1 MSNEETTIN
10 LPAEQSVS
18 YGDKFQWTMTQMV
31 SCDLSTP
38 ATDAELLMSQG
49 SKLPQEIWDTL
60 TYSLT
65 KENKRL
71 NNVRRVTEKAKACVA
86 ADEAVSDEKVNDDWL
101 NRFNAIIEEISDDTM
116 QNVWAL
122 ILSGEI
128 KQPKSFS
135 LRTLDVVK
143 NMTKEE
149 ADLYVNAM
157 QYMCL
162 DHFVLTE
169 TEYGMNLDD
178 VIRLID
184 MGVMSPDDLE
194 RSVSLNKGDNII
206 GRDPEHILIAK
217 NESEGKIL
225 VKFKG
230 RRLTKAGEE
239 MENLVKDKKD
249 NLELYK
255 FVAEK
260 LKKAGASQVSIHKVV
275 ARKGQGQVE
284 YLIEP
289 DYKF

>member
-1 MSNEETTIN
+1 MNEEDRTN

-31 SCDLSTP
+31 ECDLGTP
-38 ATDAELLMSQG
+38 ESDITLLMSQG
-49 SKLPQEIWDTL
+49 SSLPQEIWDTL
-60 TYSLT
+60 GYTLS

-71 NNVRRVTEKAKACVA
+71 NNVKRVTEKAKACVA

-101 NRFNAIIEEISDDTM
+101 NRFNAIVEEVSEETM

-149 ADLYVNAM
+149 ADLYVKAM

-162 DHFVLTE
+162 DNFILTGS
-169 TEYGMNLDD
+169 EYGVSLDD
-178 VIRLID
+178 VIKLID

-194 RSVSLNKGDNII
+194 RNVNLDKGDNII
-206 GRDPEHILIAK
+206 GMDHDYILIAK

-225 VKFKG
+225 VKFNG
-230 RRLTKAGEE
+230 RRLTRAGVE
-239 MENLVKDKKD
+239 MESLVKDKKE
-249 NLELYK
+249 NQELYK

-260 LKKAGASQVSIHKVV
+260 LKKAGACQVTIHKVV

-284 YLIEP
+284 YLLNPEHT
-289 DYKF
+289 Y

>member
-1 MSNEETTIN
+1 MNDSDKTN

-31 SCDLSTP
+31 ECDLNAPES
-38 ATDAELLMSQG
+38 DVSILMSQS
-49 SKLPQEIWDTL
+49 SKFSQDIWDTL
-60 TYSLT
+60 GYTLQ
-65 KENKRL
+65 KETKRL
-71 NNVRRVTEKAKACVA
+71 NNVKRVTEKAKACVA
-86 ADEAVSDEKVNDDWL
+86 SDEAVSGEKVNDDWL
-101 NRFNAIIEEISDDTM
+101 NRFNAIIEEVSDDTM

-143 NMTKEE
+143 NMTKDD
-149 ADLYVNAM
+149 ADLYVKAM

-162 DHFVLTE
+162 DNFILTGS
-169 TEYGMNLDD
+169 EYGVGLDD
-178 VIRLID
+178 VIKLID

-194 RSVSLNKGDNII
+194 RSVNLDKGDNII
-206 GRDPEHILIAK
+206 GMDNDHILVVK
-217 NESEGKIL
+217 NESVGKIL
-225 VKFKG
+225 VKFNG
-230 RRLTKAGEE
+230 RRLTRAGVE
-239 MENLVKDKKD
+239 MESLVKDKKE

-275 ARKGQGQVE
+275 ARKGQGQIE
-284 YLIEP
+284 YLLNPEHI
-289 DYKF
+289 Y

>member
-206 GRDPEHILIAK
+206 GMDHEHILIPK

>member
-1 MSNEETTIN
+1 MNEENRTN

-31 SCDLSTP
+31 ECDLSTP
-38 ATDAELLMSQG
+38 ESDITLLMSQG
-49 SKLPQEIWDTL
+49 SSLPQEIWDTL
-60 TYSLT
+60 GYTLS

-71 NNVRRVTEKAKACVA
+71 NNVKRVTEKARACVA
-86 ADEAVSDEKVNDDWL
+86 ADEAVSDEKVNDEWL
-101 NRFNAIIEEISDDTM
+101 NRFNAIIEEVSDDTM

-149 ADLYVNAM
+149 ADLYVKAM
-157 QYMCL
+157 QFICL
-162 DHFVLTE
+162 DNFILTGG
-169 TEYGMNLDD
+169 EYGVSLDD
-178 VIRLID
+178 VIKLID

-194 RSVSLNKGDNII
+194 RSVNLDKGDNII
-206 GRDPEHILIAK
+206 GMDHDHILIAK

-225 VKFKG
+225 VKFNG
-230 RRLTKAGEE
+230 RRLTRAGVE
-239 MENLVKDKKD
+239 MESLVKDKKE

-260 LKKAGASQVSIHKVV
+260 LKKAGASQVTIHKVV
-275 ARKGQGQVE
+275 ARNGQGQVE
-284 YLIEP
+284 YLLNPEHT
-289 DYKF
+289 Y

>member
-206 GRDPEHILIAK
+206 GMDHEHILIAK

>member
-1 MSNEETTIN
+1 MNEEDRTN

-31 SCDLSTP
+31 ECDFSTSESDV
-38 ATDAELLMSQG
+38 TLLMSQG
-49 SKLPQEIWDTL
+49 SSLPQEIWDTL
-60 TYSLT
+60 GYTLS

-71 NNVRRVTEKAKACVA
+71 NNVKRVTEKAKACVA

-101 NRFNAIIEEISDDTM
+101 NRFNAIIEEVSDDTM

-149 ADLYVNAM
+149 ADLYVKAM

-162 DHFVLTE
+162 DNFILTGS
-169 TEYGMNLDD
+169 EYGVSLDD
-178 VIRLID
+178 VIKLID

-194 RSVSLNKGDNII
+194 RSVNLDKGDNII
-206 GRDPEHILIAK
+206 GMDHEHILIVK

-225 VKFKG
+225 VKFNG
-230 RRLTKAGEE
+230 RRLTRAGVE
-239 MENLVKDKKD
+239 MESLVKDKKE

-260 LKKAGASQVSIHKVV
+260 LKKVGASQVTIHKVV

-284 YLIEP
+284 YLLNPEHT
-289 DYKF
+289 Y

>member
-143 NMTKEE
+143 NMRKEE

-206 GRDPEHILIAK
+206 GMDHEHILIAK